1 MLSGIPIGTVI
12 AVYFVAWWVCLF
24 VTLPFGVRSQ
34 REAGEVVRGSEA
46 GAPVMPLLWWK
57 VLATTIL
64 AAIVTALLF
73 WLLSNPVLREYWS

>member
-1 MLSGIPIGTVI
+1 MTWISIGAIYLVVW
-12 AVYFVAWWVCLF
+12 ALCLF
-24 VTLPFGVRSQ
+24 VVLPFGIRSQ
-34 REAGEVVRGSEA
+34 HEAGTVVTGSER

-64 AAIVTALLF
+64 AAVVTAILF